1 MRRPPLRKAALVLAV
16 AAVYFAAAK
25 VGLSMAFA
33 AEQVTLVWPP
43 SGIAL
48 ACLLRFGFGV
58 WPGVALGAFVANAT
72 ANEPLPTAFGIA
84 IGNTL
89 EGLLGAWLLG
99 RAGIN
104 PRLERLNDVL
114 GLIAVAVVLSPIVAA
129 TLGVVSL
136 GLGGVE
142 PWSRADLLWRV
153 WWMGDAMGILIVAPP
168 LLAWSHRSRRRIG
181 PGRVAEALAVAIALG
196 AICLMV
202 FAGWRSPVEEEP
214 LSYIVFPFIIW
225 TAFRFQQLGSTLAVF
240 LVSVVAIWGTLH
252 GFGPF
257 TTGSENESLFLL
269 QTFLGVVAVTGLT
282 LAGATAERNAALNKV
297 REGHSVLQAI
307 SEGTTDAIFV
317 KDLDGRY
324 LMINPA
330 GARLLGRTVEEVVGK
345 DDRELFSNESAS
357 AIMARDR
364 AIMINGNTA
373 TYEEVGTAAGVSRT
387 YLSTKGPYR
396 DEEGTILGLIG
407 ISRDITERMRAD
419 EERQDLLERE
429 KELRAAADEA
439 NRRKDEFLSLLGHEL
454 RNPLAPIRN
463 GLEILQQDRS
473 EGTVKTVLELM
484 GRQVHHLTRLVDD
497 LLDVSRITSG
507 RIELRLEPTDLRT
520 TLERAVEASR
530 PLLLSRKHAI
540 GLSLPDEPLP
550 VVADVTRLDQVFVN
564 LLNNAAK
571 YTDPGGRIDL
581 VAGSDGGQAVVRL
594 RDNGRG
600 IAPEV
605 MPKIFDLFTQADRS
619 LARSEGGLGVGL
631 TLVRRLVE
639 MHRGSV
645 AASSPGV
652 GKGSEFVVRLPLA
665 AVSDRIERTSAR
677 KEPAPPPLRML
688 VVEDRADSA
697 RSLALLL
704 ELLGHEV
711 DVVADGQQALE
722 AVERFRPAVVLLDI
736 GLPGMDGYEVARRLR
751 ARGSKAL
758 LVSLTGY
765 GRDADRLR
773 SREAG
778 FDHHLVK
785 PVEPET
791 LKKLI
796 ASMALGV

>member
-1 MRRPPLRKAALVLAV
+1 VQKAALTLAV
-16 AAVYFAAAK
+16 AAAYFAAAK
-25 VGLSMAFA
+25 IGLSMASVA
-33 AEQVTLVWPP
+33 DQVTLVWPP

-58 WPGVALGAFVANAT
+58 WPGVALGAFFANAT

-99 RAGIN
+99 RAGFN
-104 PRLERLNDVL
+104 PRMERLNDVL
-114 GLIAVAVVLSPIVAA
+114 GLVAVAVVLSPIVAA
-129 TLGVVSL
+129 TVGVASL
-136 GLGGVE
+136 SLGGVE

-168 LLAWSHRSRRRIG
+168 LLAWTHSRPRFWPRR
-181 PGRVAEALAVAIALG
+181 VVEAVAVAIALG

-214 LSYIVFPFIIW
+214 LSYLVFPFIIW

-257 TTGSENESLFLL
+257 ATGSENEGLFLL
-269 QTFLGVVAVTGLT
+269 QTFLGVVALTGLT
-282 LAGATAERNAALNKV
+282 LAGATAERDGALNQV
-297 REGHSVLQAI
+297 REGHSVLHAI
-307 SEGTTDAIFV
+307 TEGTTDAVFV
-317 KDLDGRY
+317 KDLEGRY

-330 GARLLGRTVEEVVGK
+330 GARYLGRTVEEVLGK
-345 DDRELFSNESAS
+345 DDRDLFSNESAFE
-357 AIMARDR
+357 IMARDR
-364 AIMINGNTA
+364 AIMIEGNTA
-373 TYEEVGTAAGVSRT
+373 TYEEAGTAAGVSRT

-396 DEEGTILGLIG
+396 DEEGKIIGLIG
-407 ISRDITERMRAD
+407 ISRDITGRKQAD
-419 EERQDLLERE
+419 EERRDLLERE
-429 KELRAAADEA
+429 KELRAAAVEA

-463 GLEILQQDRS
+463 GLEILQQDTS
-473 EGTVKTVLELM
+473 EQTVKTVLELM

-497 LLDVSRITSG
+497 LLDVSRITRG
-507 RIELRLEPTDLRT
+507 RIELRPEPADLRT
-520 TLERAVEASR
+520 ILERAVQASR
-530 PLLLSRKHAI
+530 PLLDSH
-540 GLSLPDEPLP
+540 GHSMSLRLPEEPLP
-550 VVADVTRLDQVFVN
+550 ILADLTRLDQVFVN

-571 YTDPGGRIDL
+571 YTDPGGRIELD
-581 VAGSDGGQAVVRL
+581 AETDGREAVVRV

-600 IAPEV
+600 IAPDLL
-605 MPKIFDLFTQADRS
+605 PRIFDLFTQADRT
-619 LARSEGGLGVGL
+619 LARSQGGLGVGL

-645 AASSPGV
+645 EASSPGE
-652 GKGSEFVVRLPLA
+652 GAGSEFVVRLPLA
-665 AVSDRIERTSAR
+665 EVEPRSEGDRPRE
-677 KEPAPPPLRML
+677 EPAPQRLRML
-688 VVEDRADSA
+688 VVEDHADSA

-711 DVVADGQQALE
+711 EVVADGRDALE
-722 AVERFRPAVVLLDI
+722 AVDRFRPAVVLLDI

-765 GRDADRLR
+765 GRDADKLR
-773 SREAG
+773 SRDAG

-791 LKKLI
+791 LKRLI
-796 ASMALGV
+796 ASMELRV

>member
-1 MRRPPLRKAALVLAV
+1 MRKATLTLAV
-16 AAVYFAAAK
+16 AAAYFAAAK
-25 VGLSMAFA
+25 IGLSMAFEA
-33 AEQVTLVWPP
+33 DQVTLVWPP

-72 ANEPLPTAFGIA
+72 ANEPLLTAFGVA

-99 RAGIN
+99 RAGFN
-104 PRLERLNDVL
+104 PRMEKLNDVL
-114 GLIAVAVVLSPIVAA
+114 GLVAIAVVLSPIVAA
-129 TLGVVSL
+129 TVGVASL
-136 GLGGVE
+136 CLGGVE
-142 PWSRADLLWRV
+142 PWSRSDLLWRV

-168 LLAWSHRSRRRIG
+168 LLTWTHWSRRRFR
-181 PGRVAEALAVAIALG
+181 PARVAEASAVAVALG

-214 LSYIVFPFIIW
+214 LSYLVFPFIIW
-225 TAFRFQQLGSTLAVF
+225 TAYRFQQLGGSLAVF
-240 LVSVVAIWGTLH
+240 LVTVIAIWGTLH

-257 TTGSENESLFLL
+257 ATGDENEGLFLL
-269 QTFLGVVAVTGLT
+269 QTFLGVVALTGLT
-282 LAGATAERNAALNKV
+282 LAGATAERDAALNQV
-297 REGHSVLQAI
+297 REGHSVLRAVT
-307 SEGTTDAIFV
+307 EGTTDAIYV

-330 GARLLGRTVEEVVGK
+330 GARYLGKPVEEIVGK

-357 AIMARDR
+357 EIMARDR
-364 AIMINGNTA
+364 AIMIEGNTA
-373 TYEEVGTAAGVSRT
+373 TFEQVGVAAGVSRT

-396 DEEGTILGLIG
+396 DEEGAIIGLIG

-439 NRRKDEFLSLLGHEL
+439 NQRKDEFLSLLGHEL

-463 GLEILQQDRS
+463 GLEILQQDTS
-473 EGTVKTVLELM
+473 EKTVKTVLELM

-507 RIELRLEPTDLRT
+507 RIELRPEPTDLRT
-520 TLERAVEASR
+520 ILESAVEASR
-530 PLLLSRKHAI
+530 PLLNSREHKIA
-540 GLSLPDEPLP
+540 LSLPEEPLP
-550 VVADVTRLDQVFVN
+550 ILADVTRLEQVFVN

-571 YTDPGGRIDL
+571 YTDPEGRIELD
-581 VAGSDGGQAVVRL
+581 AESDGGEAVVRL

-600 IAPEV
+600 IAPDLL
-605 MPKIFDLFTQADRS
+605 PRIFDLFTQADRT

-631 TLVRRLVE
+631 NVVRRLVE

-645 AASSPGV
+645 EASSPGE
-652 GKGSEFVVRLPLA
+652 GSGSEFVVRLPLA
-665 AVSDRIERTSAR
+665 PAAGRIEATRSR
-677 KEPAPPPLRML
+677 KEPALPPLRML
-688 VVEDRADSA
+688 VVEDHADSA
-697 RSLALLL
+697 RSLSLLL

-711 DVVADGQQALE
+711 EVVADGRKALE

-765 GRDADRLR
+765 GRDADKLR

-796 ASMALGV
+796 ASMALRV

>member
-1 MRRPPLRKAALVLAV
+1 MQKAALTLAV
-16 AAVYFAAAK
+16 AAAYFAAAK
-25 VGLSMAFA
+25 IGLSMASVA
-33 AEQVTLVWPP
+33 DQVTLVWPP

-58 WPGVALGAFVANAT
+58 WPGVALGAFFANAT
-72 ANEPLPTAFGIA
+72 SNEPLPTAFGIA

-99 RAGIN
+99 RAGFN
-104 PRLERLNDVL
+104 PRMERLNDVL
-114 GLIAVAVVLSPIVAA
+114 GLVAVAVVLSPIVAA
-129 TLGVVSL
+129 TVGVASL
-136 GLGGVE
+136 SLGGVE

-168 LLAWSHRSRRRIG
+168 LLAWTHSRPRFWPRR
-181 PGRVAEALAVAIALG
+181 VVEAVAVAIALG

-214 LSYIVFPFIIW
+214 LSYLVFPFIIW

-257 TTGSENESLFLL
+257 ATGSENEGLFLL
-269 QTFLGVVAVTGLT
+269 QTFLGVVALTGLT
-282 LAGATAERNAALNKV
+282 LAGATAERDGALNQV
-297 REGHSVLQAI
+297 REGHSVLHAI
-307 SEGTTDAIFV
+307 TEGTTDAVFV
-317 KDLDGRY
+317 KDLEGRY

-330 GARLLGRTVEEVVGK
+330 GARYLGRTVEEVLGK
-345 DDRELFSNESAS
+345 DDRDLFSNESAFE
-357 AIMARDR
+357 IMARDR
-364 AIMINGNTA
+364 AIMIEGNTA
-373 TYEEVGTAAGVSRT
+373 TYEEAGTAAGVSRT

-396 DEEGTILGLIG
+396 DEEGTIIGLIG
-407 ISRDITERMRAD
+407 ISRDITGRKQAD
-419 EERQDLLERE
+419 EERRDLLERE
-429 KELRAAADEA
+429 KELRAAAVEA

-463 GLEILQQDRS
+463 GLEILQQDTS
-473 EGTVKTVLELM
+473 EQTVKTVLELM

-497 LLDVSRITSG
+497 LLDVSRITRG
-507 RIELRLEPTDLRT
+507 RIELRPEPADLRT
-520 TLERAVEASR
+520 ILERAVQASR
-530 PLLLSRKHAI
+530 PLLDSH
-540 GLSLPDEPLP
+540 GHSMSLRLPEEPLP
-550 VVADVTRLDQVFVN
+550 ILADLTRLDQVFVN

-571 YTDPGGRIDL
+571 YTDPGGRIELD
-581 VAGSDGGQAVVRL
+581 AETDGREAVVRV

-600 IAPEV
+600 IAPDLL
-605 MPKIFDLFTQADRS
+605 PRIFDLFTQADRT
-619 LARSEGGLGVGL
+619 LARSQGGLGVGL

-645 AASSPGV
+645 EASSPGE
-652 GKGSEFVVRLPLA
+652 GAGSEFVVRLPLA
-665 AVSDRIERTSAR
+665 EVEPRSEGDRPRE
-677 KEPAPPPLRML
+677 EPAPQRLRML
-688 VVEDRADSA
+688 VVEDHADSA

-711 DVVADGQQALE
+711 EVVADGRDALE
-722 AVERFRPAVVLLDI
+722 AVDRFRPAVVLLDI

-765 GRDADRLR
+765 GRDADKLR
-773 SREAG
+773 SRDAG

-791 LKKLI
+791 LKRLI
-796 ASMALGV
+796 ASMELRV